1 MTYVYLSRKNPNS
14 HRAKVVACLVSRQQR
29 NISTFDLGHSTLRI
43 LQVPTM
49 ADKVKEVAVG
59 EADRIKS
66 LTVQAARS
74 AAYLYPIKVS
84 IRTAVY
90 CN

>member
-1 MTYVYLSRKNPNS
+1 MPCFETVKAPQI
-14 HRAKVVACLVSRQQR
+14 VI
-29 NISTFDLGHSTLRI
+29 NITSSNNF
-43 LQVPTM
+43 VPRTIESLTM

-74 AAYLYPIKVS
+74 AAYLYPIKASCQTLPVVKVKCHS
-84 IRTAVY
+84 LRSL
-90 CN
+90 C

>member
-1 MTYVYLSRKNPNS
+1 MPPQYLVGKDVILIGLS
-14 HRAKVVACLVSRQQR
+14 ACLV
-29 NISTFDLGHSTLRI
+29 LKHSNQKTELHHLRLDI
-43 LQVPTM
+43 VNPRTYSSTM

-74 AAYLYPIKVS
+74 AAYLYPIKAS
-84 IRTAVY
+84 
-90 CN
+90 C

>member
-1 MTYVYLSRKNPNS
+1 
-14 HRAKVVACLVSRQQR
+14 
-29 NISTFDLGHSTLRI
+29 
-43 LQVPTM
+43 M

-74 AAYLYPIKVS
+74 AAYLYPIKASLLDS
-84 IRTAVY
+84 ISRFLRLLGVFVLMDWNT
-90 CN
+90 

>member
-1 MTYVYLSRKNPNS
+1 MFGKDVIFIGLI
-14 HRAKVVACLVSRQQR
+14 ACLVLKHSRQQ
-29 NISTFDLGHSTLRI
+29 TKYLHLRSENSI
-43 LQVPTM
+43 RARSYPAYLLAM

-74 AAYLYPIKVS
+74 AAYLYPIKAS
-84 IRTAVY
+84 
-90 CN
+90 C